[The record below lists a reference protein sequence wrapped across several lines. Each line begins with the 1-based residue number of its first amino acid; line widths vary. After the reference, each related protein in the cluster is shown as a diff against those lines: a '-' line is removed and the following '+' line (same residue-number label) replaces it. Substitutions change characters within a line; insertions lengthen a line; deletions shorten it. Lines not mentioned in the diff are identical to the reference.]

1 MTTTESSSPVQQVI
15 AAHRRGEAAGL
26 YSVCCSHPS
35 VLRAA
40 MRVAADYGTVLLV
53 EATSNQVDQFGGYTG
68 MTPPQFRD
76 YVHDLARAQ
85 GFPLERL
92 VLGGDHLG
100 PNAWQALDAA
110 TAMRHAETLVA
121 AYAAAGFHKIHLDC
135 SMRCADD
142 PQVLSDEL
150 IATRSA
156 QLCTVAERAAAGAGL
171 PPPVYVIGT
180 EVPVPGGEANL
191 AQAGAVTAP
200 AAARRTLDVHRE
212 AFMAQGLHAA
222 WRRVIAMVVQPG
234 VDFDHSSIQHYDAA
248 QAAALS
254 AFVAGQPGIVFE
266 AHSTDYQR
274 ESALHQ
280 MVRDHFA
287 ILKVGPAAT
296 FALREGLA
304 SLCHIEAELVPA
316 GQASRLMQ
324 VLDEAMQQQP
334 RHWARHYPGT
344 MAEQRLLRRYGLS
357 DRCRYYWGEA
367 PVAAAVARLLANL
380 DAVAMPL
387 PLLSQHLPEQ
397 YLEVLQGRLAAR
409 AGDLLEHKI
418 GRLLA
423 QYARACNRN
432 AADGDAVS
440 AGATAV
446 SPAATI
452 GTAAIL

>member
-1 MTTTESSSPVQQVI
+1 MSPVQQII
-15 AAHRRGEAAGL
+15 AAHRGGEAAGL

-40 MRVAADYGTVLLV
+40 MRVATSYDTVLLV

-76 YVHDLARAQ
+76 YVHDLARQQ
-85 GFPLERL
+85 GFPLARL

-100 PNAWQALDAA
+100 PNAWQGLDAN
-110 TAMRHAETLVA
+110 TAMQNAEVLIA

-142 PQVLSDEL
+142 PQYLSDEV
-150 IATRSA
+150 IAERSA
-156 QLCTVAERAAAGAGL
+156 RLCAVAEQAAADAGL

-180 EVPVPGGEANL
+180 EVPIPGGEANL

-200 AAARRTLDVHRE
+200 QAARRTLDVHRK
-212 AFMAQGLHAA
+212 AFMDVNLHAA
-222 WRRVIAMVVQPG
+222 WCRVIAMVVQPG
-234 VDFDHSSIQHYDAA
+234 VDFDHSHIQHYDAA
-248 QAAALS
+248 QARALS
-254 AFVAGQPGIVFE
+254 DFVAGQPGIVFE

-280 MVRDHFA
+280 MVRDHYA

-296 FALREGLA
+296 FALREGYA
-304 SLCHIEAELVPA
+304 ALCHIEDELIPA
-316 GQASRLMQ
+316 GHTSRLMQ
-324 VLDEAMQQQP
+324 VLDDTMLAQP
-334 RHWARHYPGT
+334 KHWAKHYPGT
-344 MAEQRLLRRYGLS
+344 SAEQRLLRRYGLS

-367 PVAAAVARLLANL
+367 PVVAAVTQLFANL
-380 DAVAMPL
+380 AALEIPL
-387 PLLSQHLPEQ
+387 SLLSQHLPEQ
-397 YLEVLQGRLAAR
+397 YLEVLQGQLAIDAN
-409 AGDLLEHKI
+409 ALLEHKI

-432 AADGDAVS
+432 AVADSGVP
-440 AGATAV
+440 AG
-446 SPAATI
+446 SS
-452 GTAAIL
+452 AAIC